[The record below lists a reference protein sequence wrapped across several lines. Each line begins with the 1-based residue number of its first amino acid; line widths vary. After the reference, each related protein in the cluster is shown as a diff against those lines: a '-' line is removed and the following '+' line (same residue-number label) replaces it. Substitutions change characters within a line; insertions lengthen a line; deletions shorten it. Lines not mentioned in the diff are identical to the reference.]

1 MKNLLLEC
9 KLQLEYLN
17 EKFGSTGTSNA
28 LIAKIEAA
36 TQEDKDEFL
45 EDKQSGAIYSK
56 TTNQDICVCY
66 DDEYREMLLNLLN
79 NQNEKA

>member
-28 LIAKIEAA
+28 LIAKLEAA
-36 TQEDKDEFL
+36 TKEDEDQFL
-45 EDKQSGAIYSK
+45 EDKQTGAIYSK
-56 TTNQDICVCY
+56 STNKDICVCY
-66 DDEYREMLLNLLN
+66 DDENREMLLNLLN
-79 NQNEKA
+79 N